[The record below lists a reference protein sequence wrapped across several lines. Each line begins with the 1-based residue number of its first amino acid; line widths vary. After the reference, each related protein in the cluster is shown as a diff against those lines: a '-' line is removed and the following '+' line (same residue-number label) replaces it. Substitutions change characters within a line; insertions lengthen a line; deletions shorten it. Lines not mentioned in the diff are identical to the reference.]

1 VGLIVALL
9 LSIDRRP
16 PPMPTPERLDDAVA
30 DAGLR
35 DGDAIVVSIPPHQK
49 SGFAGQ
55 DIDVWVCGGK
65 LYGPHHEMESKWLD
79 RLVWR
84 WKR

>member
-1 VGLIVALL
+1 
-9 LSIDRRP
+9 
-16 PPMPTPERLDDAVA
+16 
-30 DAGLR
+30 
-35 DGDAIVVSIPPHQK
+35 VSIPPHQK